1 MTILNIQLY
10 SGKFKYFY
18 TFKSHYKQAFNIN
31 VMFCCSAGLVIGN
44 LVGFCLFGKFVLK
57 MDVLKIALIVVR
69 DDLCHWAARSVG
81 NQVVKSQAGNVVTCW
96 WSDDRIK
103 WPLWDSCCALE
114 CWLYIWYT
122 ISLSRPRW
130 CSSVLSER
138 NQF

>member
-1 MTILNIQLY
+1 MTNFSRSIKLKKNLVWALMSVKMSWFSAFSKWQSWPPPWIVGDTMTILNIQLY

-69 DDLCHWAARSVG
+69 DDLCHWAARS
-81 NQVVKSQAGNVVTCW
+81 AWTELW
-96 WSDDRIK
+96 EIRWSS
-103 WPLWDSCCALE
+103 W
-114 CWLYIWYT
+114 
-122 ISLSRPRW
+122 
-130 CSSVLSER
+130 
-138 NQF
+138 